1 MAKLKQVNYR
11 VVERI
16 NTENTLLTRAK
27 AIKIASIVVFC
38 LFMVTAILATAL
50 FAYVKISMDS
60 VGAKTAEMIILDPVV
75 GPIYQALALTL
86 VIVWLVHIICSM
98 AGIALIL
105 FNAFHA
111 YFAIRKYGKN
121 VVTKKIGGWFV
132 STIIFAFLLIA
143 FNIAAIV
150 IVGVTSSN
158 HIMSSWV
165 YSGPANA
172 IQLFID
178 NPVLLAAAYVFVLL
192 PIVSLILGCGVEG
205 QAHKWVDFLKSDR
218 KPEAKNTTN

>member
-38 LFMVTAILATAL
+38 LFMITTLLATAL
-50 FAYVKISMDS
+50 FVYVKVGMDS
-60 VGAKTAEMIILDPVV
+60 TSQKIVDAFIQLPDVK
-75 GPIYQALALTL
+75 PIYSALALTL
-86 VIVWLVHIICSM
+86 IVVWLVHIICSM
-98 AGIALIL
+98 AGIAIIL
-105 FNAFHA
+105 FNAFYA
-111 YFAIRKYGKN
+111 YSAIRKYGKN

-132 STIIFAFLLIA
+132 STIVFAFLLIA
-143 FNIAAIV
+143 FNVAAIV
-150 IVGVTSSN
+150 IVGITSTN
-158 HIMSSWV
+158 HIVSSWAF
-165 YSGPANA
+165 SGPANA

-205 QAHKWVDFLKSDR
+205 QAHKWVEFLKSDR
-218 KPEAKNTTN
+218 KPEAKKYN